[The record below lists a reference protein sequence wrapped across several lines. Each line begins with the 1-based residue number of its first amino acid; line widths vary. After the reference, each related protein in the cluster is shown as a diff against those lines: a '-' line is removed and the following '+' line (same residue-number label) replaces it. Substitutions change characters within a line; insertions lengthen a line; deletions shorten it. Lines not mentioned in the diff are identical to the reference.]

1 MIESFKHKGLKK
13 LFLDDDRRKIPAA
26 HSEKIARILGRLN
39 EAGTVQH
46 MALPGYRLH
55 SLKGD
60 LAGFWAVW
68 VSGNLR
74 IIFRF
79 ENGQAYDVDLMDYH

>member
-13 LFLDDDRRKIPAA
+13 LFLDDARRKIPAA
-26 HSEKIARILGRLN
+26 HSEKIARILARLN
-39 EAGTVQH
+39 EAGTIQH

-60 LAGFWAVW
+60 LAGFLGCV
-68 VSGNLR
+68 G
-74 IIFRF
+74 FRKLANHF
-79 ENGQAYDVDLMDYH
+79 PL